1 MATGLAAIKS
11 RDEALF
17 ESVAKQLARAEHFGG
32 FSYISTPLLLP
43 NGATV
48 VVRVSRS
55 LDGFLVTDHGLGA
68 DEADLIDGKSFYSR
82 IAPKV
87 AQAANIGFDQHSFF
101 VLQVSEDKLP
111 GAVTVVANCVHE
123 AVSRTFFKV
132 EERRAKGDAERV
144 HERLT
149 SVFDARSVARDV
161 HIIGSSNHEWSFD
174 NAVTLEGGDMV
185 LFEAVSKHHTSVF
198 PAVAKF
204 HDVARNDN
212 APKRVAVIGKREAY
226 GDYVSLLSQA
236 ARVVE
241 LSAADSAYRKAVA

>member
-17 ESVAKQLARAEHFGG
+17 ESVAMQLARAEHFGE
-32 FSYISTPLLLP
+32 FSFISTPLLLP

-55 LDGFLVTDHGLGA
+55 VEGFLVTDHGLGA
-68 DEADLIDGKSFYSR
+68 DEASLIDGSYFYTR
-82 IAPKV
+82 IAAKV
-87 AQAANIGFDQHSFF
+87 AQAANIGFDQQSFF
-101 VLQVSEDKLP
+101 VLQVSEAQLP

-123 AVSRTFFKV
+123 AVTKTFQKV
-132 EERRAKGDAERV
+132 EERRAKRDADRV
-144 HERLT
+144 YEKLT
-149 SVFDARSVARDV
+149 GVFDAKTIARDV

-174 NAVTLEGGDMV
+174 SGVTLDDGRMV
-185 LFEAVSKHHTSVF
+185 LFEAVSKHHSSVY

-204 HDVARNDN
+204 YDVARNDN
-212 APKRVAVIGKREAY
+212 APQRVAVIGQRKAY
-226 GDYVSLLSQA
+226 GDYISLLSQA

-241 LSAADSAYRKAVA
+241 LSSAPSVFRKAAA